1 MRNGTAIALV
11 VLLLIIVVATVVQL
25 TQATNL

>member
-11 VLLLIIVVATVVQL
+11 VLLLIIVVATVMQL
-25 TQATNL
+25 TQAATL

>member
-11 VLLLIIVVATVVQL
+11 VLLLIILLATVVQL
-25 TQATNL
+25 NQAANL